1 MFGPRT
7 RRASRQ
13 GEFLRW
19 LLALTPV
26 VPLLATLY
34 VGSEDHAKTLVL
46 QVLFTIAAGCHLLL
60 AFELVS
66 KLRGLGAGETVPQ
79 VGVAALRVA
88 VSFSLFWIAFAIA
101 LGLPERAQGA
111 GFPMIYVIYCVAMLA
126 LLLAAF
132 TGAFFLGRVA
142 RTRAATQA
150 PARPQRRP
158 S

>member
-7 RRASRQ
+7 KRATRQ
-13 GEFLRW
+13 GELLCW
-19 LLALTPV
+19 LLALTPIA
-26 VPLLATLY
+26 PLLATLY
-34 VGSEDHAKTLVL
+34 MGSDGHAKTLVL
-46 QVLFTIAAGCHLLL
+46 QVFFTIAAGCHLLL

-66 KLRGLGAGETVPQ
+66 KLRGLGAGEAVPQ

-101 LGLPERAQGA
+101 LGLHERAPGA

>member
-19 LLALTPV
+19 LLALAPL

-34 VGSEDHAKTLVL
+34 LGNEGHARTLVL

-60 AFELVS
+60 AFELVA
-66 KLRGLGAGETVPQ
+66 KLRGLGADEKVPQ

-88 VSFSLFWIAFAIA
+88 VSFSLFWIAFALA
-101 LGLPERAQGA
+101 LGLHEATRATA
-111 GFPMIYVIYCVAMLA
+111 FPVIYVLYCVAMLV

-132 TGAFFLGRVA
+132 SGAFFLGRLA
-142 RTRAATQA
+142 RTRAV
-150 PARPQRRP
+150 ARPQRRP

>member
-13 GEFLRW
+13 GELLRW
-19 LLALTPV
+19 LLALTPLI
-26 VPLLATLY
+26 PLVATLY
-34 VGSEDHAKTLVL
+34 LGGEGHARTLIL

-66 KLRGLGAGETVPQ
+66 KLRGLGADEKVPQ

-88 VSFSLFWIAFAIA
+88 ISFSLFWIAFAVA
-101 LGLPERAQGA
+101 LGLHDATDA
-111 GFPMIYVIYCVAMLA
+111 TAFPMIYVLYCVAMLA
-126 LLLAAF
+126 LLLVAF
-132 TGAFFLGRVA
+132 SGAYFLGRLA
-142 RTRAATQA
+142 RSRTV
-150 PARPQRRP
+150 ARPQRRP

>member
-1 MFGPRT
+1 MFGPTT

-19 LLALTPV
+19 LLALTPL

-34 VGSEDHAKTLVL
+34 LGGDGHTRTLVL
-46 QVLFTIAAGCHLLL
+46 QVFFTLAAGCHLLL
-60 AFELVS
+60 AFELVA
-66 KLRGLGAGETVPQ
+66 KLRGLGAGEKVPQ
-79 VGVAALRVA
+79 VGAAALRVA

-101 LGLPERAQGA
+101 LGLHEAAPGA
-111 GFPMIYVIYCVAMLA
+111 GFPMIYVLYCVAMLV

-132 TGAFFLGRVA
+132 SGAFFLGRLA
-142 RTRAATQA
+142 RKRAAA
-150 PARPQRRP
+150 PSQRRR

>member
-7 RRASRQ
+7 RRASRR

-19 LLALTPV
+19 LLALTPL

-34 VGSEDHAKTLVL
+34 LDRDSHAWTLVL
-46 QVLFTIAAGCHLLL
+46 QVLFTLAAGCHLLL
-60 AFELVS
+60 AFELVA
-66 KLRGLGAGETVPQ
+66 KLRGLGADEKVPQ

-101 LGLPERAQGA
+101 LGLHEAVPGA
-111 GFPMIYVIYCVAMLA
+111 GFPMIYVLYCVAMLL

-132 TGAFFLGRVA
+132 SGAFFLGRVA
-142 RTRAATQA
+142 RTRAAT
-150 PARPQRRP
+150 PPRRRP